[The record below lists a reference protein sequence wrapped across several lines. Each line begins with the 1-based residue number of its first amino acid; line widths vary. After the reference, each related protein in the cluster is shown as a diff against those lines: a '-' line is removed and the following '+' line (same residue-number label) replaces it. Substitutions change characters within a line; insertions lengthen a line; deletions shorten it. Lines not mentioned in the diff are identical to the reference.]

1 MRVVLLQAATLP
13 SEYKEGKLQA
23 FRLLCAMM
31 SRRQDLLPNSD
42 FLVHF
47 YFVLR
52 LGLTSEDQVGALL
65 RVPLFPAC
73 PPKCP
78 VPWQTGAAAKTCC
91 CWAWKLL
98 QVSWPGVAPGV
109 KRSVR
114 GEEKT

>member
-65 RVPLFPAC
+65 RVPLLRAYPSGC
-73 PPKCP
+73 SLCRGKRELLPKP
-78 VPWQTGAAAKTCC
+78 AAAGRGSC
-91 CWAWKLL
+91 LRSPVL
-98 QVSWPGVAPGV
+98 GWPQ
-109 KRSVR
+109 
-114 GEEKT
+114 E